1 MADIFARKFSDHWS
15 EIQSS
20 ICGLSD
26 SIFHKLMLLKQYV
39 CQVPRQTYCACLCI
53 RSLLDDAIVSSSA
66 NCRRPGLRSAS
77 SSSYLKPRLRTKH
90 GQRAFCFCGAAEWN
104 LKWSQSPSVLQ
115 RKLQPNFVI
124 RNSVLTRASAPW
136 AAFLLTRD
144 STGTGI
150 GTVPAWNSV
159 VPVRSR
165 NIFCSGGGP
174 CKQTISIV
182 A

>member
-77 SSSYLKPRLRTKH
+77 SSSYLIPRLRTKL
-90 GQRAFCFCGAAEWN
+90 GERAFSSAVQQSGTVFQVN
-104 LKWSQSPSVLQ
+104 FKWSQTPPVL
-115 RKLQPNFVI
+115 K
-124 RNSVLTRASAPW
+124 RNLKHIFITRHSA
-136 AAFLLTRD
+136 FTNSRCFRYFRYLL
-144 STGTGI
+144 
-150 GTVPAWNSV
+150 
-159 VPVRSR
+159 
-165 NIFCSGGGP
+165 F
-174 CKQTISIV
+174 
-182 A
+182 